1 MEQRSAG
8 SRTIQYRRGPADA
21 SIRIVEGD
29 EAAVR
34 LEVLRLATGEA
45 RPLVVDCPAEPW
57 ESWSGVR
64 RILARLVASAGEEA
78 VTAALER
85 HPGPARLVLDR
96 WRPRRPEAAERE
108 SAALAARIDSHL
120 THNWTVQRPV
130 MNGWARILAE
140 LVRGGGFCLVV
151 PYVNLLDWE
160 TLATLKS
167 LYRQPRA
174 SRPRLVVGH
183 GKDLGDAERDGLG
196 IEWRLR
202 TQYVREAVL
211 GWLGRRDAR
220 CIAAPEP
227 AGPAAAPPA
236 DPLGRLPDLA
246 AGLEREASA
255 VLADPANL
263 DPAACEQVVEAL
275 EACFRRFG
283 FTAAL
288 WLGLELFR
296 RVPGLSGELAARAH
310 EAVALSAHNRQFHSE
325 GNTALGE
332 LIAAHLEAAIAQE
345 RRPLVRCALLYRLT
359 VAYGRRL
366 GKLEDADR
374 WAECATAEAERAEP
388 TAPRYQ
394 AVWARNI
401 HAYVHG
407 RRKNGPQARQC
418 MQEAFA
424 LVSAPRWEAAVRGA
438 NGSELGG
445 ADLALTR
452 SLVAHNLAVTEAMG
466 GDAERSARTL
476 ETACALENEIEG
488 SAKYWAMGLVHNLRR
503 RHRPD
508 LALPQALLGLRAAAK
523 DREAS
528 LELYFLLQ
536 LADLAYRAG
545 RPLPSS
551 RYFLAGRRLTAR
563 LEPLADGHPD
573 LDLPAAA
580 ALEDAGRLDL
590 AEAIL
595 RSKLGGPAESNAEL
609 SAEVSSRLAVVAAR
623 RNDPDAAD
631 AWADRASE
639 AAADDA
645 HRHCLVRTAVHL
657 GRAARLLERRRQA
670 EELLTW
676 ALQLVEDR
684 QDPESVAPAEE
695 LLVLTELHRCRSLTA
710 EQARR
715 TVLLVPRSLSS
726 PAAWWALPD
735 ALEIWLDHGEGLEL
749 GGPEAPDP
757 ALQLVLTAGE
767 SRDDCRA
774 GVRAVRAMLDRRTAS
789 MTA

>member
-1 MEQRSAG
+1 MRQQNAAERV
-8 SRTIQYRRGPADA
+8 IRGGQADEA
-21 SIRIVEGD
+21 IRILEGN
-29 EAAVR
+29 EAALR
-34 LEVLRLATGEA
+34 LEAGRLAAAEA
-45 RPLVVDCPAEPW
+45 RPLVVDCRPNPSL
-57 ESWSGVR
+57 SWSGVR
-64 RILARLVASAGEEA
+64 QILAQILASAGEQA
-78 VTAALER
+78 VTATLER
-85 HPGPARLVLDR
+85 HAGPARLVLDR
-96 WRPRRPEAAERE
+96 WTPSRPEEAERR
-108 SAALAARIDSHL
+108 SAALAARIESHL

-140 LVRGGGFCLVV
+140 LTRGRDFCLVV
-151 PYVNLLDWE
+151 PYVNRLDWE
-160 TLATLKS
+160 TLAVLKS
-167 LYRQPRA
+167 LYRLPRE
-174 SRPRLVVGH
+174 SRPRLVVGYD
-183 GKDLGDAERDGLG
+183 KDLAAPERDDRG

-202 TQYVREAVL
+202 SQYVRDAVL
-211 GWLGRRDAR
+211 GWLGRRHAR

-227 AGPAAAPPA
+227 AAPDAAPPG
-236 DPLGRLPDLA
+236 GRPGGLPDLV
-246 AGLEREASA
+246 AGLEREACA
-255 VLADPANL
+255 VLADPADL
-263 DPAACEQVVEAL
+263 DRAACEQMVEAL

-296 RVPGLSGELAARAH
+296 RVPDLSGELAARAH
-310 EAVALSAHNRQFHSE
+310 EVVALSAHNRQFSSQ
-325 GNTALGE
+325 GNTVLGE
-332 LIAAHLEAAIAQE
+332 LIAAHLEAAIAEE
-345 RRPLVRCALLYRLT
+345 RRPLVRCALLYRLA

-366 GKLEDADR
+366 GRLEDADR
-374 WAECATAEAERAEP
+374 WAGRATAEAERAER
-388 TAPRYQ
+388 TGPRYQ
-394 AVWARNI
+394 AVWARNV

-407 RRKNGPQARQC
+407 RRKSGERARQC
-418 MQEAFA
+418 MQAAFE
-424 LVSAPRWEAAVRGA
+424 LVSAPQWEAAARGS
-438 NGSELGG
+438 NGRPFSGG
-445 ADLALTR
+445 DLALTR
-452 SLVAHNLAVTEAMG
+452 SLVAHNLAVTEAFAG
-466 GDAERSARTL
+466 EAERSSRTL
-476 ETACALENEIEG
+476 ETACALESEIEG
-488 SAKYWAMGLVHNLRR
+488 SAKYWAMGLVHSLRG

-523 DREAS
+523 DRETS

-551 RYFLAGRRLTAR
+551 RYFLAGRRLAAR
-563 LEPLADGHPD
+563 LEPLVDGHPD

-595 RSKLGGPAESNAEL
+595 RSKLGGPAESSAEM
-609 SAEVSSRLAVVAAR
+609 SAEVASRLAVIAAR

-670 EELLTW
+670 EELLAW

-695 LLVLTELHRCRSLTA
+695 LLVLTELHRCRALTA

-715 TVLLVPRSLSS
+715 TILLVPRSLSS

-735 ALEIWLDHGEGLEL
+735 ALAIWLDHGEGLEL
-749 GGPEAPDP
+749 GGPEAPDH

-774 GVRAVRAMLDRRTAS
+774 GVLAVRAMLDRRPESITA
-789 MTA
+789 